1 MAGDRLLTV
10 APLALLL
17 RGTQLSRANSS
28 AHTELFLI
36 DMLPVSAIGLK
47 MVAAENL
54 NLVEVAALV
63 GDTARA
69 TMLSALMGG
78 RSLTA
83 KELAYYANV
92 ARSTAS
98 GHLSK
103 LVAARLLTVF
113 ASAASAIIGSR
124 PRWSRQCWRA
134 SRSSPRWS
142 CHPAVSRGQQ
152 TTMHCVL
159 PEVA

>member
-1 MAGDRLLTV
+1 
-10 APLALLL
+10 
-17 RGTQLSRANSS
+17 
-28 AHTELFLI
+28 
-36 DMLPVSAIGLK
+36 

-69 TMLSALMGG
+69 TMLSVLMGG

-98 GHLSK
+98 VHLSK
-103 LVAARLLTVF
+103 LVAARLLTVIRERRISYYRITSPLVASMLESIMIVAAMEVPPPRQPEASHAYALRF
-113 ASAASAIIGSR
+113 ARGSDDHL
-124 PRWSRQCWRA
+124 A
-134 SRSSPRWS
+134 
-142 CHPAVSRGQQ
+142 
-152 TTMHCVL
+152 
-159 PEVA
+159 